1 MTLLIAISWFITRV
15 FSNLNN
21 VEVRVARA
29 SEAAVPLLLLP
40 ACSYY
45 KLIQIDVKVAALTL
59 ATSIALILNCSIDAR
74 AVSAGIIV
82 LRILNVVSQA
92 MFLTLFNKTIR
103 EDYKNPI
110 FALHA
115 YAPTATIISLIFSIL
130 FEGVAPLHD
139 LPIIGLVI
147 LVENVL
153 VFLASQVS
161 IAFLLHHTN
170 VITWSSVS
178 YLVTISLVV
187 ISAFVTERAPP
198 LGQSVVTFC
207 TAFLSLLLLRTQI
220 PSLRDAQPPTPRLQL
235 SKLSTHLEPSI
246 SHVTGLQTQTPPSLS
261 RTNSSQRTPAKLSN
275 TEIVI
280 LVLFFQCT
288 RTTLY
293 DGTFVMI
300 GIAIMTY
307 GEIDY
312 TIIGL
317 VLTFAGTILAAIKT
331 VVTNLMQTGQRFQLH
346 PLDLLFRLSPLALIQ
361 CVGYALYTE
370 EYFEVYKDLW
380 PMPNVYKT
388 VLLILLNGAIAFG
401 LNVVS
406 FVANKKVGPLTISVA
421 ANIKQVLTVILSFFF
436 FEVAITGVSF
446 SGIVV
451 ALLGGVWYG
460 KVEYTEKKRALS

>member
-1 MTLLIAISWFITRV
+1 MSK
-15 FSNLNN
+15 SPPN
-21 VEVRVARA
+21 E
-29 SEAAVPLLLLP
+29 
-40 ACSYY
+40 
-45 KLIQIDVKVAALTL
+45 KLTL

-115 YAPTATIISLIFSIL
+115 YAPLLLLTAQTATIISLIFSIL

-161 IAFLLHHTN
+161 IAFLLHRTSQLTKRQQTN

-261 RTNSSQRTPAKLSN
+261 RTNSSQRVRHAE
-275 TEIVI
+275 EI
-280 LVLFFQCT
+280 
-288 RTTLY
+288 
-293 DGTFVMI
+293 
-300 GIAIMTY
+300 
-307 GEIDY
+307 
-312 TIIGL
+312 
-317 VLTFAGTILAAIKT
+317 
-331 VVTNLMQTGQRFQLH
+331 
-346 PLDLLFRLSPLALIQ
+346 
-361 CVGYALYTE
+361 
-370 EYFEVYKDLW
+370 
-380 PMPNVYKT
+380 
-388 VLLILLNGAIAFG
+388 
-401 LNVVS
+401 
-406 FVANKKVGPLTISVA
+406 
-421 ANIKQVLTVILSFFF
+421 
-436 FEVAITGVSF
+436 
-446 SGIVV
+446 
-451 ALLGGVWYG
+451 
-460 KVEYTEKKRALS
+460 

>member
-161 IAFLLHHTN
+161 IAFLLHQTN

-187 ISAFVTERAPP
+187 ISAFVTERVPP

-261 RTNSSQRTPAKLSN
+261 RTNSSQR
-275 TEIVI
+275 
-280 LVLFFQCT
+280 FQCT